1 MLRSELIR
9 PLPELLAAQ
18 ADRHGAKV
26 AFRDA
31 DRAVT
36 YRDLDARTRRLAG
49 HLAGE
54 ALGVGDRAAIVLGNS
69 VEVVESYLA
78 ITRAAAVGVPV
89 NPQSSDAELCH
100 LLQDSGARVV
110 ITDRARLDQVRRVT
124 AGLGTAVTLV
134 VTGSV
139 DTAAPGVDGSAN
151 GPVTT
156 VLFESWATVEP
167 STPAPDSL
175 GLDDTAWQLYTSGTT
190 GSPKGVLSTQR
201 SCLWSVAACYAPV
214 LGLSADDEVLWPLPL
229 HHSLAHILCVL
240 GVTATGATA
249 HIMSG
254 FSAEEV
260 LAALRARPHTM
271 LVGVPTMYHYLLRE
285 AGAFDAGSLRVGLCT
300 GAVASADLVED
311 VERTFDLPLVN
322 SYGSTETCGA
332 ITMAAPGEPLP
343 AGSCGKPVPGL
354 SVRLIDPETGQNAPA
369 GAEGEVWVSGPSL
382 MAGYHRLPEVT
393 AAAVRDG
400 WYRTGDLA
408 RQDDNGCL
416 TITGRLKDLI
426 IRAGENIHP
435 AEIEDIVRQATDNAD
450 VAVAGE
456 PDEVLGEVPV
466 AYVVA
471 AAPGTPETAVDA
483 GRILAA
489 CRDKLAHFKVPERV
503 YLVTSIPRTG
513 SGKVMRHALRDQPAR
528 LLGTRATQ
536 YEALL
541 GVGWRDIPGTDGRST
556 ETLETVRAPHLAVL
570 GDDEMGLGADGVPLH
585 ADLDALRAS
594 LDTTAETAVPDIVLV
609 PCLWDGI
616 GGGDFGGAVAQAAEW
631 VAGLTESW
639 LADPRFASGRL
650 VFATRKAVF
659 SGPGEDVSG
668 LVPALVWGVVRAAMA
683 DQPERFGLIDLD
695 EGQPTPELLAAFA
708 ASGESQIAV
717 RDGVFRAPRL
727 LPVSTDATTDGPAAP
742 QGGPVD
748 ARADAPTGGAAE
760 GSASS
765 SGGDPSGLPAALARG
780 TVLIVG
786 PANGRGGALA
796 RHLVGAY
803 GARRVLLADAG
814 ATDPADDSL
823 TAEMAVRGATV
834 TVSATSATD
843 PEALAGLIGSIPDDA
858 PLAGVFHAAHLMDGR
873 VDGVLNLHVL
883 TRTLPLSAFV
893 LLSSTATGAD
903 DTPGP
908 RNIAAGAFLDVLA
921 QHRQAQGITGLALTW
936 GDSEDAEL
944 VTRTSLDQLD
954 TALRGQRP
962 LAVAVRPGEP
972 TRYLGAPVNPLD
984 LLSAPPAKG
993 TAQELLARFA
1003 DADPAEQREMVRE
1016 LVRAETA
1023 AVIGWEN
1030 PDSLDTALAFKALG
1044 LDSRTAVALHG
1055 RLTTVTGVRLPVTA
1069 AFDHPT
1075 PALLA
1080 DELNRVLTG
1089 APRSVEDTSY
1099 SSPSGHAGAH
1109 PADEPIAVV
1118 GMACRYPGGVSSPD
1132 DLWQLVAE
1140 GRDVLGDFPTDRGWD
1155 LDALYDP
1162 DPETP
1167 NTSYTRQGGFLYDAG
1182 GFDAGFFGISPRE
1195 AIAMDPQQRLLL
1207 ETSWE
1212 AIEHAG
1218 IVPESVKGSRTG
1230 VFAGVMF
1237 HDYGSRTAELP
1248 EGVEGY
1254 IGTGGAGSVASGR
1267 VSYTF
1272 GLEGP
1277 AVTVDTACSSS
1288 LVALHLA
1295 AQSLRQGEC
1304 DLALAG
1310 GVAVM
1315 ATPSVFV
1322 EFSRQRGLAADGRC
1336 KAFADAADGTGWGEG
1351 VGMLLLERL
1360 SDAQRNGHRVLA
1372 VVRGS
1377 AVNQDGAS
1385 NGLTA
1390 PNGPSQ
1396 ERVIRQALAN
1406 ARLTPQDV
1414 DTVEAHGTGTRLGD
1428 PIEAQALLNTY
1439 GRGKTA
1445 DRPLWLGSL
1454 KSNIGHTQAAAGV
1467 AGIIK
1472 MVKALEHGRLPRT
1485 LHVDAPSTQVDWTTG
1500 AVELLTEPQDWPY

>member
-54 ALGVGDRAAIVLGNS
+54 ALDPGDRAAIVLGNS

-89 NPQSSDAELCH
+89 NPQSSDAELRH

-124 AGLGTAVTLV
+124 TGLGLAATLV
-134 VTGSV
+134 VTGSA
-139 DTAAPGVDGSAN
+139 DIAPPVGGGNSDGDAN
-151 GPVTT
+151 GLVTS
-156 VLFESWATVEP
+156 VMFESWATVEP
-167 STPAPDSL
+167 STPAPDNL
-175 GLDDTAWQLYTSGTT
+175 GLDDIAWQLYTSGTT

-214 LGLSADDEVLWPLPL
+214 LGLSADDELLWPLPL

-260 LAALRARPHTM
+260 LAALRTRPHTM

-285 AGAFDAGSLRVGLCT
+285 AKAFDSGSLRVGLCT
-300 GAVASADLVED
+300 GAVASADLVKD
-311 VERTFDLPLVN
+311 VETAFGLPLVN

-343 AGSCGKPVPGL
+343 AGSCGRPVPGL
-354 SVRLIDPETGQNAPA
+354 SVRLVDPETGQDAPA

-382 MAGYHRLPEVT
+382 MAGYHLLPEAT
-393 AAAVRDG
+393 AIQDG

-408 RQDDNGCL
+408 RQDDSGCL

-435 AEIEDIVRQATDNAD
+435 AEIEDIVRQAADNAD

-456 PDEVLGEVPV
+456 PDEMLGEVPV

-471 AAPGTPETAVDA
+471 AATPGTPETTVDA

-489 CRDKLAHFKVPERV
+489 CRDKLAHFKVPERI
-503 YLVTSIPRTG
+503 YLVASIPRTG

-528 LLGTRATQ
+528 LLGTRAAQ
-536 YEALL
+536 YDALL
-541 GVGWRDIPGTDGRST
+541 GVGWRDAPGTDSRPTGALGTARP
-556 ETLETVRAPHLAVL
+556 PHLAVL
-570 GDDEMGLGADGVPLH
+570 GDDDLGLGGEGIPLH

-594 LDTTAETAVPDIVLV
+594 LDAAAEDAGVTGAPDVVLV
-609 PCLWDGI
+609 PCMWDGI
-616 GGGDFGGAVAQAAEW
+616 GGGDFGGAIAQAADW
-631 VAGLTESW
+631 VAGLAESW
-639 LADPRFASGRL
+639 LADHRFTSGRL
-650 VFATRKAVF
+650 VFATRRAVF

-683 DQPERFGLIDLD
+683 DRPERFGLIDLD
-695 EGQPTPELLAAFA
+695 EGQPTLELLAAVM

-717 RDGVFRAPRL
+717 RGGAFRVPRL
-727 LPVSTDATTDGPAAP
+727 LPV
-742 QGGPVD
+742 PVD
-748 ARADAPTGGAAE
+748 APAVSAAMSAGAQADGSTE
-760 GSASS
+760 GSAGSS
-765 SGGDPSGLPAALARG
+765 AGAPTGLPAALARG

-786 PANGRGGALA
+786 PADGRGGALA

-803 GARRVLLADAG
+803 GARQVLLADVEAI
-814 ATDPADDSL
+814 DPANDAL
-823 TAEMAVRGATV
+823 TAELAVRGATV
-834 TVSATSATD
+834 TVTATSAAD
-843 PEALAGLIGSIPDDA
+843 PEALARLIGSIPDDA
-858 PLAGVFHAAHLMDGR
+858 PLAGVFHVAHLTDGR

-883 TRTLPLSAFV
+883 TRTLPLSAFA
-893 LLSSTATGAD
+893 LLSSAPTGING
-903 DTPGP
+903 TPSP
-908 RNIAAGAFLDVLA
+908 RNIAGGAFLDVLA
-921 QHRQAQGITGLALTW
+921 QHRQAQGIVGLSVSW
-936 GDSEDAEL
+936 EDSEDADL

-954 TALRGQRP
+954 IALRGERP
-962 LAVAVRPGEP
+962 LAVAIRPGEV
-972 TRYLGAPVNPLD
+972 TRFLGAPVNPLD
-984 LLSAPPAKG
+984 LLSPPPTAG
-993 TAQELLARFA
+993 TAEELLARLA
-1003 DADPAEQREMVRE
+1003 DAEPAEQRDLIRE

-1023 AVIGWEN
+1023 AVIGMES
-1030 PDSLDTALAFKALG
+1030 PDSLDIELAFKALG

-1055 RLTTVTGVRLPVTA
+1055 RLTTSTGVRLPVTA

-1080 DELNRVLTG
+1080 DELHRVLTG

-1099 SSPSGHAGAH
+1099 VSPSGHSGGH

-1118 GMACRYPGGVSSPD
+1118 GMACRYPGDVSSPD
-1132 DLWQLVAE
+1132 DLWRLVAE
-1140 GRDVLGDFPTDRGWD
+1140 GRDVMGDFPTDRGWD

-1167 NTSYTRQGGFLYDAG
+1167 NTSYTRQGGFLHDAG

-1218 IVPESVKGSRTG
+1218 IVPASVKGSRTG

-1237 HDYGSRTAELP
+1237 HDYGSRTAVLP

-1267 VSYTF
+1267 VSYTL

-1315 ATPSVFV
+1315 ATPGVFV

-1351 VGMLLLERL
+1351 VGVLLLERL

-1406 ARLTPQDV
+1406 ARLAPQDI

-1439 GRGKTA
+1439 GQSKTA

-1472 MVKALEHGRLPRT
+1472 MVKALEHEQLPRT
-1485 LHVDAPSTQVDWTTG
+1485 LHVDAPSSQVDWTTG
-1500 AVELLTEPQDWPY
+1500 AVELLTQPRDWP